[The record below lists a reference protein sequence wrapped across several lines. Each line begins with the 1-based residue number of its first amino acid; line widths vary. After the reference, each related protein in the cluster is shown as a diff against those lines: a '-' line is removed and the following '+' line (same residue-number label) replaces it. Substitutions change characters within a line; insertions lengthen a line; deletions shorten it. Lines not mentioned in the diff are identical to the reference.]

1 MYVQAQAYPQLN
13 IVGVDCHIGSQLT
26 EIAPFLDALDRVLA
40 LIDELASLGIV
51 IEHLDVGGGLG
62 VTYKDE
68 MPPHPSVYAQALKER
83 LKKRPNLKLIF
94 EPGRAI
100 VANAGVLL
108 TRVEFIKATEAKNF
122 AIIDAG
128 MNDLIRPSLYS
139 AYQQIIEADRS
150 LERET
155 DNYDVVGP
163 VCETGDFL
171 GKNRDLAISAG
182 DLLVV
187 RSAGAYGFSMASNYN
202 SRPRPAEILVD
213 GDRAIEIR
221 RRETYAELWKGE
233 VVLP

>member
-1 MYVQAQAYPQLN
+1 M
-13 IVGVDCHIGSQLT
+13 
-26 EIAPFLDALDRVLA
+26 
-40 LIDELASLGIV
+40 
-51 IEHLDVGGGLG
+51 
-62 VTYKDE
+62 
-68 MPPHPSVYAQALKER
+68 
-83 LKKRPNLKLIF
+83 
-94 EPGRAI
+94 
-100 VANAGVLL
+100 
-108 TRVEFIKATEAKNF
+108 
-122 AIIDAG
+122 
-128 MNDLIRPSLYS
+128 
-139 AYQQIIEADRS
+139 
-150 LERET
+150 
-155 DNYDVVGP
+155 VGP